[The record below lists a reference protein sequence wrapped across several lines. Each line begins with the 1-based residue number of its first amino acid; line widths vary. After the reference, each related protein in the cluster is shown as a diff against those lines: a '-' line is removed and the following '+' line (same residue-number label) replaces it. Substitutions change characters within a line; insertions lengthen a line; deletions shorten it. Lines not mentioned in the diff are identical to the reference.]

1 MWEPNH
7 PLHSVHTQS
16 TLLGSTGA
24 KSGGV
29 GGKKNRAIQLSLRY
43 CTLPNRPRG
52 PSDLFFLSQRCLQA
66 SRRGGGT
73 KGGNKIKEL
82 ERDSGA
88 EAKGATLIFFSFFS
102 IYKFVFKGAPLMNG

>member
-1 MWEPNH
+1 M
-7 PLHSVHTQS
+7 
-16 TLLGSTGA
+16 
-24 KSGGV
+24 
-29 GGKKNRAIQLSLRY
+29 SLRY

-88 EAKGATLIFFSFFS
+88 EAKGATLIFFSFFLDIQVCIEGCTS
-102 IYKFVFKGAPLMNG
+102 DEWIAMGGDGGRIMSDRGIIDCQIYNNSAT